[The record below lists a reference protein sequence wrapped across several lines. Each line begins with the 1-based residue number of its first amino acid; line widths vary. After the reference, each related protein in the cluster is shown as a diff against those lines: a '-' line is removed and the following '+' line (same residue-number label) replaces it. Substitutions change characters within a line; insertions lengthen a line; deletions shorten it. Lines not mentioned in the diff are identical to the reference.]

1 MTPSYLLLVLLLLSV
16 CSSAV
21 SSPLSITTTTTTPTA
36 YEVLESY
43 GLPIGLLPRGALGY
57 ELDRSTGAFTAYLNG
72 SCAFSIRGSY
82 ELRYQSTISGRIS
95 RGRLRALKGVSVKFL
110 LFWIGIIEVD
120 RRGDQLQFS
129 VGITSA
135 DFGVDNF
142 DECPQCGCGMDC
154 DRLNGLP
161 DGDRMSLRRLSSSI

>member
-1 MTPSYLLLVLLLLSV
+1 MSSFRLLLVLLLCF

-21 SSPLSITTTTTTPTA
+21 SSPLSITTTPTA

-43 GLPIGLLPRGALGY
+43 GLPIGLLPKGALGY

-95 RGRLRALKGVSVKFL
+95 RGQLGGLKGVSVKFL
-110 LFWIGIIEVD
+110 FFWVGIIEVD

-129 VGITSA
+129 VGIASA

-154 DRLNGLP
+154 DRLEELP
-161 DGDRMSLRRLSSSI
+161 DGDRMSLRRLSSWI